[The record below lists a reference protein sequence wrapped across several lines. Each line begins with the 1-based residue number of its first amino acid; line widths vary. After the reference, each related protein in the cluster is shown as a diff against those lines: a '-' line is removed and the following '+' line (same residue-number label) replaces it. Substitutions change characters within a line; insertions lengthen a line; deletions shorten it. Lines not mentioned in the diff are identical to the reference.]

1 MATTRERIAA
11 EVRAELARQ
20 QRTTTEVA
28 ESAGMVTS
36 TLIRK
41 MQARYP
47 FDTDEL
53 ERVAAVLGVTVT
65 ELLSRADATEQEA
78 V

>member
-53 ERVAAVLGVTVT
+53 ERVAAALGVTVT